1 MLAYT
6 VIIKPSAERAL
17 KKLDSDTQ
25 RQVIKVLEGLREN
38 PYPPGVKKLAG
49 LDLYRVR
56 SGDYRIV
63 YGVERKV
70 LQVLVVKVGHR
81 REIYRNL

>member
-1 MLAYT
+1 MAYT
-6 VIIKPSAERAL
+6 VIIKPSAERAF
-17 KKLDSDTQ
+17 KKLAPDTQ
-25 RQVIKVLEGLREN
+25 RQVMRVLESLREN
-38 PYPPGVKKLAG
+38 PFPPGVKKLAG
-49 LDLYRVR
+49 MDLYRVR

-81 REIYRNL
+81 REIYRDL